1 MERSA
6 PPVTRER
13 TLCDPRP
20 ACDTN
25 SSLARFRLGFRNI
38 EVVTRRKYTSSTDRT
53 PSSLL
58 YRDPFSDTRRHEGS
72 AHEAAAGLPSLRA
85 SEREGDRNDAC
96 FCLLACL
103 RA

>member
-38 EVVTRRKYTSSTDRT
+38 EGVTRRKYTSSTDRT
-53 PSSLL
+53 PSLL
-58 YRDPFSDTRRHEGS
+58 YRDPFSDTTSYVTQRITRS
-72 AHEAAAGLPSLRA
+72 APLLEALLAGGLPSLR
-85 SEREGDRNDAC
+85 
-96 FCLLACL
+96 
-103 RA
+103 

>member
-25 SSLARFRLGFRNI
+25 SISLGPPFPFGVQKHRRGYAAQIHFVDGSYAFLTLQGSFFRHDVICHTKDHTKRCCG
-38 EVVTRRKYTSSTDRT
+38 
-53 PSSLL
+53 
-58 YRDPFSDTRRHEGS
+58 
-72 AHEAAAGLPSLRA
+72 GLPSLR
-85 SEREGDRNDAC
+85 
-96 FCLLACL
+96 
-103 RA
+103 